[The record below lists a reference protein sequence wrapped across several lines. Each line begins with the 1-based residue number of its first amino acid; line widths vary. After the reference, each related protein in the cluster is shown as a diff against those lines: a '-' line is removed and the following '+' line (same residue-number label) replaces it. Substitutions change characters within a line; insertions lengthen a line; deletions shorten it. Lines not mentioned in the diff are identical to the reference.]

1 MLLTIDIGNTNI
13 TIGGYIENSLVL
25 TARLATDTRRTAD
38 QYAVEIRDILHIYG
52 YSYKQID
59 DVIICSVVPIVARG
73 IENAFK
79 NLCNIEPIILGP
91 GVKTGLNIK
100 IDNPAQLGGDLAAGA
115 VGALAIYKMPCI
127 IIDLGTASTIS
138 VLGGNGDFL
147 GGAIAAG
154 INLTSEALAQKTTL
168 LPMVSIEAPENV
180 IGTNTVD
187 SMKSGL
193 VIGAAAM
200 LDGMISRIEKQLGET
215 ASVVATGGLAKEVL
229 PFCERKIIFNDTL
242 LLDGLKIIYNK
253 NKKKKN

>member
-13 TIGGYIENSLVL
+13 TIGGYMEDSLAF
-25 TARLATDTRRTAD
+25 TARLATDARRTAD

-52 YSYKQID
+52 YSYKNVD
-59 DVIICSVVPIVARG
+59 DVIICSVVPTVARG
-73 IENAFK
+73 IRDAFK
-79 NLCNIEPIILGP
+79 NLCNIEPIVLGP

-100 IDNPAQLGGDLAAGA
+100 IDNPAQLGADLAAGA

-138 VLGGNGDFL
+138 VMAENGDFL

-154 INLTSEALAQKTTL
+154 INLTSEALTQRTTL
-168 LPMVSIEAPENV
+168 LPMVSIEAPDNV

-200 LDGMISRIEKQLGET
+200 LDGMITRIEKELGST
-215 ASVVATGGLAKEVL
+215 ATVVATGGLAREVL
-229 PFCERKIIFNDTL
+229 PYCERDIIFNDTL
-242 LLDGLKIIYNK
+242 LLDGLKIIYDKNK
-253 NKKKKN
+253 NRKN